1 LTPEGDEEV
10 EVEVSLLSKKFR
22 VRWWKDVWIPEDRE
36 ELQKYINEHIIGIL
50 EIDASLILSEL
61 KIDRSQFL
69 SKDSQGDKLF
79 FGKGKSKYWTSV
91 RRYILQEVLKISLSS
106 GMEEMAAMLHN
117 CLGKVCRVMVTCLL
131 GTLQLPHHQEYDRM
145 IYRIIQLVKKRG
157 SWFR

>member
-69 SKDSQGDKLF
+69 YKRLP
-79 FGKGKSKYWTSV
+79 
-91 RRYILQEVLKISLSS
+91 RR
-106 GMEEMAAMLHN
+106 
-117 CLGKVCRVMVTCLL
+117 
-131 GTLQLPHHQEYDRM
+131 
-145 IYRIIQLVKKRG
+145 
-157 SWFR
+157 